1 MIGSIWPRLSDQ
13 KLLVLTR
20 VATVALTFIALLL
33 AISVKSIYSLMINSW
48 ASQLVVIFIPV
59 VTALYVPK
67 ASKNAAWAAMAV
79 STGVWLA
86 YVFVDSS
93 GTGLSFTELM
103 NTDLDRSLTVGAV
116 YGFAAGVV
124 AFICCYLGERVP
136 HWVLDQPD
144 EEDE

>member
-1 MIGSIWPRLSDQ
+1 M
-13 KLLVLTR
+13 
-20 VATVALTFIALLL
+20 ATVALTFIALLL

-116 YGFAAGVV
+116 YGFAARRRRFHLLLPRRAG
-124 AFICCYLGERVP
+124 AALGARP
-136 HWVLDQPD
+136 AGRGGRIG
-144 EEDE
+144 